1 MLSAPDFKQQQIA
14 LAFLS
19 RGDKL
24 SFRNDNIII
33 KDEEGKVK
41 HQSTCYRL
49 FTLFIVGHA
58 VVTTGLLQKS
68 KKFAFNLIFM
78 GHNLNSYA
86 QFNYQAEGNTLLRQ
100 KQYKKQDL
108 AIAQHLVHNKIQQ
121 QQAALKQIR
130 QKDEHLKTT
139 IKKLQEYQNK
149 LPNNVLNLQ
158 DLLGLEGIAARIY
171 FQQMFSEFN
180 WHGRKPRAK
189 QDPTNT
195 LLDIGY
201 TLLFNLVEGL
211 LNQYGFDTY
220 QGVYHQQ
227 FYQRKSLVC
236 DLVEPFRPIIDSRI
250 RKAHNTGQINEKDFD
265 IKQGQ
270 YHLFGKN
277 SKKYLTFLLEEL
289 IAYKQPIFL
298 YIQAYYRCF
307 MRDKAIADYPIFNKF
322 EGE

>member
-1 MLSAPDFKQQQIA
+1 MLSAPDFEQQQIA

-24 SFRNDNIII
+24 SFKNDNIII
-33 KDEEGKVK
+33 KDSDGTIK

-58 VVTTGLLQKS
+58 SITTGLLQRS
-68 KKFAFNLIFM
+68 KKFGFNLILM
-78 GHNLNSYA
+78 GHNLNSYG
-86 QFNYQAEGNTLLRQ
+86 QFNYKTEGNILLRR
-100 KQYKKQDL
+100 KQYDTKKDL
-108 AIAQHLVHNKIQQ
+108 AIAQYLVKNKIQQ

-130 QKDEHLKTT
+130 KKGEKLKTA
-139 IKKLQEYQNK
+139 IKQLQDYQNR
-149 LPNNVLNLQ
+149 LPDKTLDLQ
-158 DLLGLEGIAARIY
+158 NLLGIEGIAAKVY
-171 FQQMFSEFN
+171 FPQMFGEFN

-220 QGVYHQQ
+220 QGVYHQH

-236 DLVEPFRPIIDSRI
+236 DLVEPFRVIIDTKV
-250 RKAHNTGQINEKDFD
+250 RKAHKLGQIDEQDFD
-265 IKQGQ
+265 IVQGQ
-270 YHLFGKN
+270 YRLFGAQ
-277 SKKYLTFLLEEL
+277 SKKYLSFLLEALMEH
-289 IAYKQPIFL
+289 KQPIFL
-298 YIQAYYRCF
+298 YIQTYYRCF
-307 MRDKAIADYPIFNKF
+307 MRNRPIESYPIFNKF
-322 EGE
+322 ED